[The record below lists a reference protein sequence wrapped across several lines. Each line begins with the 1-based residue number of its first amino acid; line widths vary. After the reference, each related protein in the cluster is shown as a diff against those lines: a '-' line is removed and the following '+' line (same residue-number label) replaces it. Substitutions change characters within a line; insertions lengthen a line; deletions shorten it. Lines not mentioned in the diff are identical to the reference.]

1 MNKVS
6 PNNIIRKAE
15 FMKIKSPLKHRFAA
29 TSFTL
34 IELLVVIAIIAI
46 LAAMLLPA
54 LQQAR
59 GRAHTVKC
67 MNNLKQIGHGFMN
80 YAEDTAWL
88 GSNHEGLYGYEK
100 TQYWFALMSR
110 SNNLTSN
117 GKVSLGYL
125 DYPWLANGK
134 AHSYMECPAQAPVS
148 ISNGRG
154 NVHYSISG
162 SVARSAAVKAAGI
175 PDLKLFKPARLQKPS
190 SSFYLADK
198 IPNKATVDQGD
209 SGSLP
214 PNRHNMHDNVFYFD
228 QHVGSI
234 RVFPAGIVAPAWN
247 VY

>member
-1 MNKVS
+1 VKKKGKVMMHKRL
-6 PNNIIRKAE
+6 PE
-15 FMKIKSPLKHRFAA
+15 HL
-29 TSFTL
+29 FTL

-67 MNNLKQIGHGFMN
+67 LNNLKQIGHGFMN

-100 TQYWFALMSR
+100 TQYWFALMSK
-110 SNNLTSN
+110 SNNLTSS

-134 AHSYMECPAQAPVS
+134 AHSYMECPAQAPIS

-154 NVHYSISG
+154 NVHYAISG
-162 SVARSAAVKAAGI
+162 AVARSAAVKAAGI
-175 PDLKLFKPARLQKPS
+175 PDLKLFKPGRLTKPS

-198 IPNKATVDQGD
+198 IANKATVDQGD

-234 RVFPAGIVAPAWN
+234 RVFPTGIVAPAWN
-247 VY
+247 VI